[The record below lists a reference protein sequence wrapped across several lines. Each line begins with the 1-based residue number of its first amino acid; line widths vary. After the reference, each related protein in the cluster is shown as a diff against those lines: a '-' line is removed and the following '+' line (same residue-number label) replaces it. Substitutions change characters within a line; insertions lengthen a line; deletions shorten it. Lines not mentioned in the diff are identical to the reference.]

1 MGDYKVTIKNSAA
14 KELQAVS
21 NKQTLNKQTLNK
33 LIEKI
38 KCLASDPR
46 PQGSDKLAG
55 RSAVY
60 RLRQGN
66 DRVIYTVDHQ
76 DRAVAVVK
84 IEHRRELYR

>member
-21 NKQTLNKQTLNK
+21 NKQTLNK

-38 KCLASDPR
+38 KYLASDPR

-66 DRVIYTVDHQ
+66 DRVIYIVDHQ
-76 DRAVAVVK
+76 DRVVAVVK